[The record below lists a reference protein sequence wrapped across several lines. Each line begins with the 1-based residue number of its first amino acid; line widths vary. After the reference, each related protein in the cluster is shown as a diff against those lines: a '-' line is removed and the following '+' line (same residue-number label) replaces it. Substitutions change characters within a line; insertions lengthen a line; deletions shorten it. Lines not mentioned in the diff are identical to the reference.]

1 MRSALV
7 GAIIQH
13 SSLLLDG
20 NGSAVLQNIEDI
32 DCSQIVSFHF
42 AQSQNQS
49 TLRTPSPAAT
59 EIGRLLATIAGL
71 ACFAV
76 LSCSLSVSRVCK
88 QMCSSHLH
96 LDLKYLVGH
105 ITNFHYDRLV
115 ADRLHVG

>member
-49 TLRTPSPAAT
+49 TLPTPSPAAT
-59 EIGRLLATIAGL
+59 EIGRLLPTIAGL

-76 LSCSLSVSRVCK
+76 LSCSLFVSRVRK
-88 QMCSSHLH
+88 QMCSSHRH
-96 LDLKYLVGH
+96 LDLKDLVGH
-105 ITNFHYDRLV
+105 TTNFHYDRLV
-115 ADRLHVG
+115 ADRLHIG